1 MKRERMAGKKILVVD
16 DERDVMDTIVDL
28 LDMCLVDS
36 AADFE
41 TAAELL
47 VSNTYDAAIL
57 DIMGVNGYGLLKIAT
72 EKQIPAIILT
82 AHALSAEN
90 FKQSISGGAYI
101 YLPKE
106 FLFNIAEYVTELFE
120 SMESGKE
127 KSGKWFVALKPTF
140 DQKFGAR
147 WKENDK
153 PFWRNFANQFT
164 FSKEEL
170 EKIL

>member
-1 MKRERMAGKKILVVD
+1 MKRELMTGKKILVVD
-16 DERDVMDTIVDL
+16 DERDVIDTIVDL

-36 AADFE
+36 ATDFE

-47 VSNTYDAAIL
+47 AGNTYDAAIL

-72 EKQIPAIILT
+72 ERQIPAIILT

-101 YLPKE
+101 YLPKD
-106 FLFNIAEYVTELFE
+106 FLFNIAEYLTELFA
-120 SMESGKE
+120 SMESSRE
-127 KSGKWFVALKPTF
+127 KSGKWFLALKPTF
-140 DQKFGAR
+140 DQKFGAH
-147 WKENDK
+147 WNENDQ
-153 PFWRNFANQFT
+153 PFWRDFTNQFK